1 MINLK
6 DFVKVRVEQLHN
18 KNQFVIYYNDNNRD
32 RHLVAFQS
40 YDTLIAILEGEKLYI
55 SWENW
60 DYSKTTLKHLK
71 LFVNEYTPFVYET
84 KHQFLNL
91 IRSNERIETFE
102 E

>member
-6 DFVKVRVEQLHN
+6 DFVKVRVEQLYN
-18 KNQFVIYYNDNNRD
+18 KNQFVIYYNDNERD

-40 YDTLIAILEGEKLYI
+40 YNTLIAILEGGKLFI
-55 SWENW
+55 SWQYW

-71 LFVNEYTPFVYET
+71 LFVNEYTPFTYES

-91 IRSNERIETFE
+91 IRSCERIVTFE